1 MSVWHWLTLCNE
13 YPDSNIIGG
22 SKSRKNIFGRNIS
35 SSCKTKMKHSLK
47 DIMITEITVNPPKGN
62 Y

>member
-1 MSVWHWLTLCNE
+1 MGVWQWLTLCNE

-35 SSCKTKMKHSLK
+35 SSCKTKMYNFK
-47 DIMITEITVNPPKGN
+47 DIIIIEITPDFPEGK
-62 Y
+62 